1 MSKLVLCISL
11 FLIGWGKFYLSPPWI
26 FMADY
31 GLRILIVWLLWD
43 QILVALNQWRM
54 PRFRTWLEAI
64 GVCAV
69 LLTVD
74 QWVSSLQ
81 TYDDFNQLLF
91 IPVSFPLP
99 DQVPLI
105 VFDYTVG
112 LILVALSEEFVFR
125 RGFGEKAEASGWS
138 MIKLYVLSSMI
149 FAFIHIPQG
158 LASFTT
164 ALIWGGVLMYFYLKT
179 RTVLFTV
186 LMHLAVDMWYF
197 GIPYWESLTS

>member
-1 MSKLVLCISL
+1 MSKLVFCISL
-11 FLIGWGKFYLSPPWI
+11 FLVGWGKFYLSPPWI
-26 FMADY
+26 FIADY

-43 QILVALNQWRM
+43 QILTALHQWRM
-54 PRFRTWLEAI
+54 PRFRIWLAAI
-64 GVCAV
+64 GVCVV
-69 LLTVD
+69 LLAVD

-81 TYDDFNQLLF
+81 AYDEFNQLLF
-91 IPVSFPLP
+91 TPVSFPLP

-125 RGFGEKAEASGWS
+125 RVFLEKAEESGWS
-138 MIKLYVLSSMI
+138 TTKLYVLSSLI

-164 ALIWGGVLMYFYLKT
+164 AFIWGVVLMYFYLKT
-179 RTVLFTV
+179 RTILFTV
-186 LMHLAVDMWYF
+186 LMHLVVNMWYF
-197 GIPYWESLTS
+197 GLSYWDRITS